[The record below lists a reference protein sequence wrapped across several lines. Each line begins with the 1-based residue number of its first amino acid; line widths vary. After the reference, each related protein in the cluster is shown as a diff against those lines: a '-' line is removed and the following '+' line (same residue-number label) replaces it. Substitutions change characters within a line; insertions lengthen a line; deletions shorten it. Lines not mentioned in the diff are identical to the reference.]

1 MLLLLCLQPVAEGV
15 EGSGLGGPQRESCE
29 AGQLG
34 SFAIVTVDVT
44 NEWQQPARFRPRLYN
59 SRPIAEADED
69 NRQDAM
75 AGGGQGSSREV
86 RSAAQAPAPA
96 SQVSPVIDG
105 SGNVRDGPA
114 VGAPQAPGV
123 PGVQDNVVVSP
134 AQRRT

>member
-1 MLLLLCLQPVAEGV
+1 MLLLLCSQPVAEGV
-15 EGSGLGGPQRESCE
+15 EVSGLGASQRELCE
-29 AGQLG
+29 VGQLG
-34 SFAIVTVDVT
+34 SFAIVTVDIT

-69 NRQDAM
+69 DGQDAI

-86 RSAAQAPAPA
+86 RSAVQAPAPA
-96 SQVSPVIDG
+96 SQVNLVLDG

-123 PGVQDNVVVSP
+123 QDNVVVSP